1 MVPREVDTFDKLR
14 AMEIGSCAGCGLLW
28 FDNAASISLT
38 PKAVLG
44 LFQYIAEVAPTARN
58 TLASSFRCPRCFDA
72 LSLTHDLQHATR
84 FTYWRCANDRGQL
97 FTFTQFLR
105 EKDFIR
111 APSPQELAKLREIV
125 RQITCSQCG
134 GSIDLAADSACPHC
148 GSPIALIDPDGVAK
162 AVRALSAASP
172 ATAIDRGLSATLH
185 DAQANAIL
193 DAERFRE
200 SESDHDLIAIG
211 ATAIGAVL
219 AGLILSR

>member
-1 MVPREVDTFDKLR
+1 MAPREVDTFDKLR

-38 PKAVLG
+38 PRAVLL
-44 LFQYIAEVAPTARN
+44 LFQYIAQVAASSRN
-58 TLASSFRCPRCFDA
+58 TLASSFRCPRCFYP

-111 APSPQELAKLREIV
+111 TPSAEDLAKLREIV

-148 GSPIALIDPDGVAK
+148 GSPIALIDPEGVAK
-162 AVRALSAASP
+162 AVRALSAAPS
-172 ATAIDRGLSATLH
+172 ATETERGLGATLH

-200 SESDHDLIAIG
+200 NEGDHDLIAIG

-219 AGLILSR
+219 AGLMLSR